1 MENILT
7 QIWTSPNFLTNLII
21 WLCSSALI
29 LSVIIDF
36 LLYQENNKTKKVKK
50 SKVAT
55 WNMSFFFFLLYLT
68 WVFHIWNIEVYG
80 NLKNIFT
87 IVWLFLVII
96 WTILNIVWRFYLST
110 NWANHIK
117 IYDNHTLITYG
128 AYKIVRHP
136 LYASLIWFAY
146 GVWLTY
152 SNWIV
157 LLLNTIIFI
166 PMMIYRAKQEEK
178 LLTERFA
185 NYSEYKKK
193 VWMFLPKLF

>member
-80 NLKNIFT
+80 NLKIF
-87 IVWLFLVII
+87 
-96 WTILNIVWRFYLST
+96 
-110 NWANHIK
+110 
-117 IYDNHTLITYG
+117 
-128 AYKIVRHP
+128 
-136 LYASLIWFAY
+136 
-146 GVWLTY
+146 
-152 SNWIV
+152 
-157 LLLNTIIFI
+157 LLLYDYF
-166 PMMIYRAKQEEK
+166 
-178 LLTERFA
+178 
-185 NYSEYKKK
+185 
-193 VWMFLPKLF
+193 